1 MVSAARR
8 RRCQSVPSACDVNWW
23 VVALPSLISGLAAF
37 LAVIA
42 GQRFASRRDKRDGEV
57 NEFHRIIGLITSENI
72 EARRI
77 GEVLLK
83 DAVDHPERRDSA
95 AQAQIIAIWSARILP
110 DVAGYD
116 EWDTFEF
123 VDDEPGGVT

>member
-1 MVSAARR
+1 VVSAARR

-57 NEFHRIIGLITSENI
+57 NEFHWIIGLIT
-72 EARRI
+72 ARASKP
-77 GEVLLK
+77 GG
-83 DAVDHPERRDSA
+83 
-95 AQAQIIAIWSARILP
+95 SARYCSRMP
-110 DVAGYD
+110 S
-116 EWDTFEF
+116 TTRN
-123 VDDEPGGVT
+123 GGTLRLRRRSSPSGLLGFFPTWLGTMSGTRSSSWTTSPEA

>member
-1 MVSAARR
+1 VGGGPTEPDLGVGGLPRG
-8 RRCQSVPSACDVNWW
+8 RCRP
-23 VVALPSLISGLAAF
+23 
-37 LAVIA
+37 AVHQPQKKKRE
-42 GQRFASRRDKRDGEV
+42 GQI
-57 NEFHRIIGLITSENI
+57 NEFHWIIGLITSEST

-110 DVAGYD
+110 DVAGYH
-116 EWDTFEF
+116 EGDTFEI
-123 VDDEPGGVT
+123 VDDEPEA